1 MGFLNNNWLI
11 VLMMEALPWDVM
23 EPTQVPTLATL
34 LERATTMKTT
44 THISEPLPTWNAK
57 MLTTGALGRVL
68 TPAMLSTLAMRTRS
82 RPTSTTMDT
91 PSWPSMPAMMTSP
104 TTLLESLTL
113 AAAPA
118 SITLS
123 WLLDGELKME
133 LITGLSRTHGVHL
146 GETLDFSSSREALV
160 VTPLSVVLLNVL
172 PVAQL
177 MMFLKPLLLEPKL
190 ALAI

>member
-1 MGFLNNNWLI
+1 MG
-11 VLMMEALPWDVM
+11 
-23 EPTQVPTLATL
+23 EPTQVPTPTTL

-44 THISEPLPTWNAK
+44 TPILEPLPTWNAK
-57 MLTTGALGRVL
+57 MLTTGALEQPSTL
-68 TPAMLSTLAMRTRS
+68 ATLSTLAMRTRS
-82 RPTSTTMDT
+82 RPTFTTMDT

-133 LITGLSRTHGVHL
+133 LTTGLSRTHGVHL

-190 ALAI
+190 APAI

>member
-1 MGFLNNNWLI
+1 
-11 VLMMEALPWDVM
+11 
-23 EPTQVPTLATL
+23 
-34 LERATTMKTT
+34 
-44 THISEPLPTWNAK
+44 
-57 MLTTGALGRVL
+57 
-68 TPAMLSTLAMRTRS
+68 
-82 RPTSTTMDT
+82 
-91 PSWPSMPAMMTSP
+91 MPAMMTSP
-104 TTLLESLTL
+104 TTLLESLTP
-113 AAAPA
+113 AAAAAA

-133 LITGLSRTHGVHL
+133 LITGLSRTPGVHL

-190 ALAI
+190 ALVI